1 MCAFMAPIAEL
12 VLNAGEATA
21 GAGFIAGTLKHFEEP
36 IKKFAIEEAGQ
47 LVGSYARSHPGGM
60 VDQSLATAS
69 NYRKQTLATSSGYRK
84 QTKTRTTR
92 PTRKLSR

>member
-1 MCAFMAPIAEL
+1 
-12 VLNAGEATA
+12 
-21 GAGFIAGTLKHFEEP
+21 
-36 IKKFAIEEAGQ
+36 
-47 LVGSYARSHPGGM
+47 M

>member
-1 MCAFMAPIAEL
+1 MCAFMAPMAEL
-12 VLNAGEATA
+12 VLDAGEATA
-21 GAGFIAGTLKHFEEP
+21 GAGFLSNMWHHFEQP

-47 LVGSYARSHPGGM
+47 LVGSYAKSHPGGM

-69 NYRKQTLATSSGYRK
+69 GYRKQTLATASGYRK

>member
-1 MCAFMAPIAEL
+1 MCAFLAPMAEL

-36 IKKFAIEEAGQ
+36 IKKFAVEE
-47 LVGSYARSHPGGM
+47 VGKLTGEYAKSHPGGL
-60 VDQSLATAS
+60 VDQSLAVA
-69 NYRKQTLATSSGYRK
+69 GDYRK

-92 PTRKLSR
+92 PVRRIGR